1 MNNVERR
8 NMNQI
13 DLDALAQEFNMDID
27 EALADVAIP
36 IEELEAT
43 EMSDPDKTL
52 STNINKANA
61 ILDRVMAEINR
72 AGMSPRLGEVA
83 SQLLT
88 TINQAVGQIYTK
100 NFDMGGL
107 RLKKKMLLLK
117 EREVKLKEL
126 TANYSNKGG
135 TVNNNLII
143 SDRETVLKML
153 RDSKAEIKMLEET
166 KNDVEDKGDEYNGD

>member
-1 MNNVERR
+1 
-8 NMNQI
+8 MNQI

-27 EALADVAIP
+27 EALSDVAIP
-36 IEELEAT
+36 IEDLEAT
-43 EMSDPDKTL
+43 ETSDPDKTL

-72 AGMSPRLGEVA
+72 TGMSPRLGEVA

-107 RLKKKMLLLK
+107 RLRTKMVELK
-117 EREVKLKEL
+117 AREVKLKEL
-126 TANYSNKGG
+126 TANFGNRGG
-135 TVNNNLII
+135 TVNQNLIVT
-143 SDRETVLKML
+143 DRETVLKML
-153 RDSKAEIKMLEET
+153 RESKAEIKMLEET
-166 KNDVEDKGDEYNGD
+166 NNVEDKGDEYDGN